1 MPPLLPFAQLDF
13 AGTIAL
19 GAGRYLVRPPGE
31 ADADPDVLVIRTL
44 GAVRAGSRLRR
55 GKPVPLETEPPP
67 DPLTLSRLT
76 LAKAIPF
83 TGGDEARA
91 WLDAVLG
98 DEEITQAL
106 LDEVI
111 RTTNRALHAYRVAA
125 PDPYAGDLD
134 IETAIAI
141 RFGYGSGQQVAEGR
155 WDAAAELPERRRR
168 SVRAETIDSVG
179 AQERV
184 AAVLGGRQ
192 EIAHEDAL
200 LADAE
205 RHAGQGRTAL
215 AALGLALTIEARA
228 RSGGE
233 VDTQLAKDVAGM
245 RERALTGA
253 EIDPEQLGRALKGTR
268 RAIRGRR
275 MLG

>member
-83 TGGDEARA
+83 AGADEARA
-91 WLDAVLG
+91 WLDAVLA
-98 DEEITQAL
+98 DEEITGAL

-134 IETAIAI
+134 IETAVAI

-168 SVRAETIDSVG
+168 SVRAETDRLPSAPRSG
-179 AQERV
+179 SRRSSV
-184 AAVLGGRQ
+184 AARRSPTRRRCSPTPSVTPIRG
-192 EIAHEDAL
+192 A
-200 LADAE
+200 
-205 RHAGQGRTAL
+205 RHSP
-215 AALGLALTIEARA
+215 
-228 RSGGE
+228 RSGWRSRSRPAPAAA
-233 VDTQLAKDVAGM
+233 V
-245 RERALTGA
+245 RS
-253 EIDPEQLGRALKGTR
+253 TR
-268 RAIRGRR
+268 SSRR
-275 MLG
+275 RSPRCASGH